1 MRFFQ
6 KNAYGLGTIFA
17 LYGITDYHAKC
28 AKKVVKKKH
37 KKKGISFFETL
48 F

>member
-6 KNAYGLGTIFA
+6 KNAYGLMTIFA
-17 LYGITDYHAKC
+17 LYGLTVYHAKH